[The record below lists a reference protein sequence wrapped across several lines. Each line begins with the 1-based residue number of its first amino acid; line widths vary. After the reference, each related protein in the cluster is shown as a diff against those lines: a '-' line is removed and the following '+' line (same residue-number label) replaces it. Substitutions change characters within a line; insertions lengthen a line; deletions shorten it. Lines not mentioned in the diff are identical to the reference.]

1 MENNT
6 KNASQAISLPKG
18 GGAIKG
24 IGETFQPDLFTGT
37 GNFTIPIAAS
47 PGRGGFGPQ
56 LSLQYS
62 TGNGNGPFGLGWN
75 LSIPRVT
82 RKTEKGLPSYND
94 EDVFVLSGAED
105 LVLSDNQLPAIQ
117 PTGYSVKRYRP
128 RTEGLFARI
137 EKWNQTR
144 TDGTETG
151 DVHWRITT
159 KDNTTN
165 IYGKSKTARI
175 TDPDHAD
182 RVYEWL
188 IEETF
193 DNKGN
198 HLLYEYI
205 QENPALQINEIY
217 EQNKTYTQTYI
228 RRILYGNTTYTLDGN
243 TPHDTL
249 NPSEQV
255 GQRRVGTHHLIPTD
269 TLERHYLFELLFD
282 YGGDYGDTPG
292 EPGIPYVRPL
302 SEDATIP
309 ENWPKR
315 EDPFSTFRPGFE
327 VRTLRWCRRVLML
340 HHFVELSGA
349 PLVRSTD
356 FEYDINPD
364 TKLSHLTEAKVTGYK
379 AEGNSYRS
387 STMPPVSFTYSTFE
401 PQKQRYQ
408 SVAAEGNDLP
418 PKSLNDPEFS
428 LVDLFGDALP
438 DVVQSTNAGYYFW
451 QNLGNAKID
460 RRHPQH
466 NPVPSVS
473 AVQPN
478 VAFGDMGGDGL
489 VDLVVEAPPMSGF
502 FESTPDG
509 RWKPFKKFKTFPS
522 VSLSDPNVRMVDLT
536 GDGLSDI
543 LMTRDYHFLWFKCLG
558 EEGYDEPK
566 HISRVRN
573 LNEFP
578 DIYFNDPSGRV
589 RLADMTGDG
598 LNDIVLVHSGRIDY
612 WPNLGRGHFGKRVTM
627 AHSPRMTY
635 NYDPKRLFLAD
646 LDSSGCADLVY
657 VDFDSVHFW
666 FNQSGNGWSGEKTI
680 QGTPYV
686 TDLSSI
692 QFSDFFGTGTTSLI
706 WSYDYQRQSGG
717 NYKVLDFC
725 GGKKPYLV
733 VGMTNNMG
741 ATTQVQ
747 YASSTKFYLED
758 KKAFK
763 PWATNLPFPVQVV
776 EKNEIID
783 HISKTKLVTTYKYHH
798 GYYDGREREFRGFG
812 RVDQYDTEEFDHFSG
827 SSLHGEEAEF
837 VNNDNAYHVP
847 PVLTRTWFHTGVY
860 FDEDNVSPSGEFYD
874 HQDLMDAYKQEFYQG
889 DADAFVLNGH
899 KVEETETPHE
909 AYRAL
914 RGSAIRTETFALDG
928 TGKAYHPYA
937 VAETRYQV
945 QELQSRD
952 TNNHAVY
959 LTNQIES
966 VSYHYERNPNDPRIA
981 QELVLAVDEYGQVTD
996 SISIAYPRRQV
1007 PQDLPEQAD
1016 LKMIY
1021 TKADYINKDNET
1033 EYYYLGI
1040 PCQTRTYE
1048 VTGVA
1053 WSSGQAILTADLFGG
1068 ILDPAFIPGSFHPY
1082 EWQRPD
1088 GHVGLGK
1095 RIIEWSRS
1103 YFRTDESAEVL
1114 DINLNA
1120 QNHPTRTLSNR
1131 LPLGEITRLALPY
1144 EAFTASCTDDILADN
1159 YINTTGVTPEMMLEG
1174 AYHQEPDITDYWWVP
1189 GGQQLFNQGLF
1200 YLSDVARD
1208 PFAVDSHITYDKYA
1222 LAVIGTRDVLEN
1234 ITRAQIDY
1242 RVLQPG
1248 QVTDPNGNHAFA
1260 AFDTLGLV
1268 VGTAVQSKTGEGDT
1282 LEGFVA
1288 DLTESQI
1295 LDYVEN
1301 PLENGTTLLARATTR
1316 KIYDLFAYIRGEA
1329 QSPGSHNPP
1338 VVATLSREI
1347 HDSELG
1353 SGEVSPVQ
1361 QGFLYSDGFGRE
1373 VQSKVQAEPDNATPN
1388 TPRWVGTGTTIYNNK
1403 GKPVKQYEP
1412 FFSDTH
1418 AYGIKRHGVSPTLFY
1433 DPLERVFCTLR
1444 PNHTYEKVVFDP
1456 WRQESWDVNDTVL
1469 EADPKND
1476 SDVGTYFH
1484 LIPEDDYLP
1493 TWYEGRRNGQ
1503 LGPYEESAATKAADH
1518 ANTPAIAHLDTLG
1531 RTFLTIA
1538 DNGTQGQ
1545 YRTHIEFDIEG
1556 NQLAVTDAKGRIVMQ
1571 YSYDIA
1577 SNVHRQVS
1585 MEAGSRWMLND
1596 VAGKAIYG
1604 WDSRGHRLMT
1614 TYDQLQRPTE
1624 LYVSTDGAPEVLA
1637 ERIVYGETQPN
1648 PEQLNLRGQVYRV
1661 YDGAGVVTSLEFDFK
1676 GNLLS
1681 GQRELLRDYDVQVD
1695 WSQSPPR
1702 EQELFTGR
1710 TRFDALNRVVQSITP
1725 HSDQGNNNINVIQPV
1740 YNEANLLERVNVWL
1754 EESAEPQEILDP
1766 ATANMHAVR
1775 NIEYDAKGQRTRI
1788 EYGNSTFTAYMYDD
1802 ETYRLIRL
1810 ETIRSGLSVNEQQ
1823 RIVQDLS
1830 YTYDPVGNI
1839 THIQDDADIHNVIFF
1854 KNQRVEPSNDYVYDA
1869 VYRLI
1874 RANGREHVGQAS
1886 RPWTSY
1892 NDAGRVSLE
1901 HPHNGRAMRNYTEY
1915 YEYDAVGNFEK
1926 LIHQAFNGN
1935 WTRDYTYS
1943 EPSQIEPAT
1952 HMSNRLT
1959 RTTVGAIQ
1967 EAEVYSVNG
1976 DGYDSHGNIL
1986 KMPQLHIMEWDF
1998 KDQLFMSQR
2007 QVVNGEDEEGRPRDG
2022 ERTYY
2027 VYDAAGERARKVTN
2041 RQNGTRKEE
2050 RIYLGGFEIYREYD
2064 SNGSTP
2070 KLERETLHV
2079 MDDKQRIV
2087 MVETKTIGNVND
2099 TSPRQLFRY
2108 QFGNHLGSA
2117 SLELDNDAN
2126 PISYEEY
2133 HPYGTT
2139 SYQAVDK
2146 TIKAAAKRYRYTGME
2161 RDEESGLN
2169 YHGAR
2174 YYASWLGR
2182 WTSTDPAGY
2191 VDGLNLYRYS
2201 RNNPVIYND
2210 PSGKQSVWEQ
2220 EGDFPDRIQTK
2231 SPSKA
2236 GKRDELLKYSKHDN
2250 LPLKFWGQDIE
2261 DTESFTDNSNFSHKS
2276 PYGEPKEINILSG
2289 VSPSGRTYHKWL
2301 QLNKKMGACYGCH
2314 VTHWINGIPFDDEI
2328 PSVIDLQMKWSALSV
2343 AGTRT
2348 LIASTGIGAV
2358 VDLGIGKIIF
2368 DEPWSGW
2375 DALNIIPFVPKGVKG
2390 VTRGGGGLRKAGDVL
2405 TKSQNKG
2412 FFSFWDDIGGRTTQ
2426 VSSGA
2431 PYTGKLSWLNRL
2443 GLRQGISTKITNLDK
2458 AGSWFARTDTAFH
2471 EGFHALV
2478 GKHLPSV
2485 WRLGNLRLGRIPI
2498 GAPVKYLHEVGAYA
2512 IGHAGALRIHGV
2524 PFAPLEAFQSLTFA
2538 ESAFTVGVGLS
2549 AFGIYELTLD

>member
-1 MENNT
+1 MENKS
-6 KNASQAISLPKG
+6 KNSNQAISLPKG

-24 IGETFQPDLFTGT
+24 IGETFQPDLFSGT
-37 GNFTIPIAAS
+37 GNFTVPIAAS

-105 LVLSDNQLPAIQ
+105 LVFSDNQLPEID
-117 PTGYSVKRYRP
+117 PPGYSVERYRP

-137 EKWNQTR
+137 EKWTQTAVGS
-144 TDGTETG
+144 DIG

-165 IYGKSKTARI
+165 IYGKSKSARI
-175 TDPDHAD
+175 ADPVKAN

-228 RRILYGNTTYTLDGN
+228 RRILYGNT
-243 TPHDTL
+243 PDTL

-255 GQRRVGTHHLIPTD
+255 GQRRVGTHHLVPTD

-282 YGGDYGDTPG
+282 YGGDYGVTPG
-292 EPGIPYVRPL
+292 EPGIPYVRPS
-302 SEDATIP
+302 SEDAIIP
-309 ENWPKR
+309 ENWPIR
-315 EDPFSTFRPGFE
+315 EDAFSTFRPGFE
-327 VRTLRWCRRVLML
+327 VRTLRRCRRVLML

-356 FEYDINPD
+356 FEYDLNPD
-364 TKLSHLTEAKVTGYK
+364 TKLSLLTVAKVTGYK
-379 AEGNSYRS
+379 ADGNTYRS
-387 STMPPVSFTYSTFE
+387 STMPPVSFTYSIFE

-418 PKSLNDPEFS
+418 PKSLNDPEFT

-543 LMTRDYHFLWFKCLG
+543 LMTRDHHFLWFKCLG
-558 EEGYDEPK
+558 EEGYDEPL
-566 HISRVRN
+566 HISRVRD

-612 WPNLGRGHFGKRVTM
+612 WPNLGRGRFGKRVTM
-627 AHSPRMTY
+627 AHSPRMPY

-646 LDSSGCADLVY
+646 LDGSGCADLVY
-657 VDFDSVHFW
+657 VDFDNVQFW
-666 FNQSGNGWSGEKTI
+666 FNQSGNGWSEKKII
-680 QGTPYV
+680 QGTPHV
-686 TDLSSI
+686 SDLSSI

-725 GGKKPYLV
+725 GGRKPYLV

-776 EKNEIID
+776 EKTEVID

-812 RVDQYDTEEFDHFSG
+812 RVDQYDTEEFDLFSG

-847 PVLTRTWFHTGVY
+847 PVLTKTWFHTGVY

-889 DADAFVLNGH
+889 DVDAFVLNRH
-899 KVEETETPHE
+899 EVEETETPHE

-945 QELQSRD
+945 QELQARNA
-952 TNNHAVY
+952 NNHAVY

-966 VSYHYERNPNDPRIA
+966 ISYHYERNPNDPRIG
-981 QELVLAVDEYGQVTD
+981 QELVLAIDEYGQVTD
-996 SISIAYPRRQV
+996 TISIAYPRRQV
-1007 PQDLPEQAD
+1007 PQDLPEQAE

-1021 TKADYINKDNET
+1021 TKADYINKENET

-1053 WSSGQAILTADLFGG
+1053 WSSGQAILTADLFGA
-1068 ILDPAFIPGSFHPY
+1068 ILDPALLPGNFRSY
-1082 EWQRPD
+1082 EWHRPD
-1088 GHVGLGK
+1088 SHVGIEK

-1114 DINLNA
+1114 DITLNA

-1131 LPLGEITRLALPY
+1131 LPLGEIARLALPY
-1144 EAFTASCTDDILADN
+1144 EAFTASCTDELLADN
-1159 YINTTGVTPEMMLEG
+1159 YIDTTGVTPDMMHEG
-1174 AYHQEPDITDYWWVP
+1174 AYHQEPDITGYWWVP
-1189 GGQQLFNQGLF
+1189 GGQQSFKQELF

-1208 PFAVDSHITYDKYA
+1208 PFVVDSHVTHDKYI
-1222 LAVIGTRDVLEN
+1222 LAVRETHDVLEN

-1260 AFDTLGLV
+1260 AFDALGLV
-1268 VGTAVQSKTGEGDT
+1268 VGTAVQSKTGDGDT
-1282 LEGFVA
+1282 LDDFVT
-1288 DLTESQI
+1288 DLTETEI
-1295 LDYVEN
+1295 LDYIET
-1301 PLENGTTLLARATTR
+1301 PLENGSDLLARATTR
-1316 KIYDLFAYIRGEA
+1316 MIYDLFAYIRGEE
-1329 QSPGSHNPP
+1329 QSSGSHNPP

-1373 VQSKVQAEPDNATPN
+1373 VQSKVQAEPDDTTPD

-1412 FFSDTH
+1412 FFSDDH
-1418 AYGIKRHGVSPTLFY
+1418 AYGIEQHGVSPTLFY
-1433 DPLERVFCTLR
+1433 DPLERVVCTLH
-1444 PNHTYEKVVFDP
+1444 PNHTYEKVIFDP

-1476 SDVGTYFH
+1476 SDVGAYFH

-1493 TWYEGRRNGQ
+1493 TWHEGRRNGQ
-1503 LGPYEESAATKAADH
+1503 LGPHEESATTKAADH

-1538 DNGTQGQ
+1538 DNGTSGQ
-1545 YRTHIEFDIEG
+1545 YRTHIEFDIDG
-1556 NQLAVTDAKGRIVMQ
+1556 NQLEVTDAKGRIVMQ
-1571 YSYDIA
+1571 YNYDMLGSAGDEDDEEDQARPI
-1577 SNVHRQVS
+1577 RQIS
-1585 MEAGSRWMLND
+1585 MEAGIRWMLND
-1596 VAGKAIYG
+1596 VAGKAIYS
-1604 WDSRGHRLMT
+1604 WDSRGHRMWT
-1614 TYDQLQRPTE
+1614 TYDQLQRPTG

-1637 ERIVYGETQPN
+1637 ERIVYGETQSN
-1648 PEQLNLRGQVYRV
+1648 PEELNLRGQVYEI

-1681 GQRELLRDYDVQVD
+1681 SQRQLLRDYDVQVD
-1695 WSQSPPR
+1695 WLQSPPL
-1702 EQELFTGR
+1702 ESEIFTGS
-1710 TRFDALNRVVQSITP
+1710 TRFDALGRVVQSITP
-1725 HSDQGNNNINVIQPV
+1725 HSDQGNNNINVVQPS
-1740 YNEANLLERVNVWL
+1740 YNEANLLESVNVWL

-1766 ATANMHAVR
+1766 ATANMHTVR
-1775 NIEYDAKGQRTRI
+1775 NIDYDAKGQRTRI
-1788 EYGNSTFTAYMYDD
+1788 EYGNNAYTEYTYDD

-1810 ETIRSGLSVNEQQ
+1810 VTIRSGLPVNE
-1823 RIVQDLS
+1823 RVVQDLS

-1839 THIQDDADIHNVIFF
+1839 THIQDDADIHNVIYFR
-1854 KNQRVEPSNDYVYDA
+1854 NQRVEPSNDYVYDA
-1869 VYRLI
+1869 IYRLVE
-1874 RANGREHVGQAS
+1874 ANGREHAGQAN

-1892 NDAGRVSLE
+1892 NDAGRVNLE
-1901 HPHNGRAMRNYTEY
+1901 HPHDGQKMRNYTEH

-1926 LIHQAFNGN
+1926 LIHRADNGN
-1935 WTRDYTYS
+1935 WTRDYTYN
-1943 EPSQIEPAT
+1943 ERSQIEPAT

-1967 EAEVYSVNG
+1967 EAEVHSVNG
-1976 DGYDSHGNIL
+1976 DGYDSHGNML

-2007 QVVNGEDEEGRPRDG
+2007 QVVNTEDEEGDLRDG

-2050 RIYLGGFEIYREYD
+2050 RIYLGGFEIYREYG
-2064 SNGSTP
+2064 SGVSTP
-2070 KLERETLHV
+2070 GLERETLHV
-2079 MDDKQRIV
+2079 VDDTQRIA
-2087 MVETKTIGNVND
+2087 MVETKTIDNPND
-2099 TSPRQLFRY
+2099 TSPRQLIRY

-2174 YYASWLGR
+2174 YYAGWLGR
-2182 WTSTDPAGY
+2182 WTSVDPKKEKYSDISPY
-2191 VDGLNLYRYS
+2191 VFTL
-2201 RNNPVIYND
+2201 NNPIRLIDPDGKDIYILYYTEGNDRGDEMYKAAAYTRRSDIRESQDFDESKDIVIIKPIKDLAKLKEQVKVIVDTHSHRY
-2210 PSGKQSVWEQ
+2210 GKTKEFSIWSHSKLDGPTGTTATSANAIDKKQMNLGGWGEIDFNWKNNG
-2220 EGDFPDRIQTK
+2220 EGTEANFFGCDAGRERVRLVFHHPQLEHPEVET
-2231 SPSKA
+2231 SPSFVLNVSTLPNFNNVEVAGQPGSSFPSKYTNIRVNSENGPGNFVNWETDNEISYQDTYLVA
-2236 GKRDELLKYSKHDN
+2236 GKRKREDWN
-2250 LPLKFWGQDIE
+2250 LNEQDVAYKMAIYKNGKKISHRFQKGQKGY
-2261 DTESFTDNSNFSHKS
+2261 FVK
-2276 PYGEPKEINILSG
+2276 KENEEWNMRNIF
-2289 VSPSGRTYHKWL
+2289 
-2301 QLNKKMGACYGCH
+2301 N
-2314 VTHWINGIPFDDEI
+2314 
-2328 PSVIDLQMKWSALSV
+2328 
-2343 AGTRT
+2343 
-2348 LIASTGIGAV
+2348 
-2358 VDLGIGKIIF
+2358 
-2368 DEPWSGW
+2368 
-2375 DALNIIPFVPKGVKG
+2375 
-2390 VTRGGGGLRKAGDVL
+2390 
-2405 TKSQNKG
+2405 
-2412 FFSFWDDIGGRTTQ
+2412 
-2426 VSSGA
+2426 
-2431 PYTGKLSWLNRL
+2431 
-2443 GLRQGISTKITNLDK
+2443 
-2458 AGSWFARTDTAFH
+2458 
-2471 EGFHALV
+2471 ALV
-2478 GKHLPSV
+2478 
-2485 WRLGNLRLGRIPI
+2485 R
-2498 GAPVKYLHEVGAYA
+2498 Y
-2512 IGHAGALRIHGV
+2512 
-2524 PFAPLEAFQSLTFA
+2524 
-2538 ESAFTVGVGLS
+2538 
-2549 AFGIYELTLD
+2549 